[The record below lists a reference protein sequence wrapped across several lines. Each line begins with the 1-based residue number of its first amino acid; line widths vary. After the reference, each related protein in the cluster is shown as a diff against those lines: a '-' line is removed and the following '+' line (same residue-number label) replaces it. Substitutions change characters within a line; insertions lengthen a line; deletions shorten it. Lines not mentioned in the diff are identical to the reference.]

1 MILKNTRT
9 SILRK
14 RLEVKG
20 KVRTSNIEY
29 RTSKEGIRLRIL
41 VQKFGGTS
49 VATPERRAQVVSK
62 VSEAVHG
69 GYSPVVVVSAIG
81 RSGDPYAT
89 DTFLSMVKGIY
100 PDLPKRELDLLMSC
114 GEVISG
120 TVLVSTLNSLG
131 FEAVLFTG
139 AHAGIITNNDFG
151 DARIVRVEPGAI
163 LEQLENG
170 KVVVVTGFQGITED
184 GQITT
189 LGRGGS
195 DTTASALGVALE
207 AETIDIYTDVDGIMT
222 ADPRIVEDARIID
235 TVTYNEICQLAYQG
249 AKVIHPRA
257 VEIAMQRN
265 IPLRIKSTFSDA
277 PGTLVTNMHPDRGVG
292 TDITNDRI
300 ITGIAHTPSVTQLR
314 VLTDDTPD
322 LHLTDKRIFKAM
334 ALADISVDFI
344 SVQPEAVVFTVSD
357 EVASKAVKI
366 LQNMGFEPG
375 VIRSCA
381 KVSIVGAGIAGVPG
395 VMADMVE
402 ALSDAGVTILQSADS
417 HTTIWVLVHKEDMVA
432 AVQALHQK
440 FQLGV

>member
-1 MILKNTRT
+1 M
-9 SILRK
+9 
-14 RLEVKG
+14 
-20 KVRTSNIEY
+20 
-29 RTSKEGIRLRIL
+29 RIL

-49 VATPERRAQVVSK
+49 VATPERRAQVASK
-62 VSEAVHG
+62 VSEAVHS

-89 DTFLSMVKGIY
+89 DTFLNLAKGIY
-100 PDLPKRELDLLMSC
+100 SDLPKRELDLLMSC

-120 TVLVSTLNSLG
+120 TVLVSTLNSIG

-139 AHAGIITNNDFG
+139 AHAGIITNDDFG

-163 LEQLENG
+163 LEQLEKG

-277 PGTLVTNMHPDRGVG
+277 PGTLVTNMLPDRGVG

-300 ITGIAHTPSVTQLR
+300 ITGIAHTPNVTQLK
-314 VLTDDTPD
+314 VLTENTPD
-322 LHLTDKRIFKAM
+322 LHLTDKRIFKAL

-344 SVQPEAVVFTVSD
+344 SVQTEAVEFTVSD
-357 EVASKAVKI
+357 EVASKAIKI

-375 VIRSCA
+375 VIPSCA

-417 HTTIWVLVHKEDMVA
+417 HTTIWVLVHKEDMA
-432 AVQALHQK
+432 TAVQALHQK
-440 FQLGV
+440 FRLGVC

>member
-1 MILKNTRT
+1 M
-9 SILRK
+9 
-14 RLEVKG
+14 
-20 KVRTSNIEY
+20 VRGSNHEY
-29 RTSKEGIRLRIL
+29 RTSNHEKGVWELRIL

-49 VATPERRAQVVSK
+49 LATEERRAQVVSK
-62 VSEAVHG
+62 VSEAVKD
-69 GYSPVVVVSAIG
+69 GYSPVIVVSAIG

-89 DTFLSMVKGIY
+89 DTFLSMVKRIN

-131 FEAVLFTG
+131 FKAVLLTG
-139 AHAGIITNNDFG
+139 GQAGIITNDDFG
-151 DARIVRVEPGAI
+151 DARIIRVEPGRI
-163 LEQLENG
+163 LEQLAEGN
-170 KVVVVTGFQGITED
+170 VVVVTGFQGVTEG

-195 DTTASALGVALE
+195 DTTASALGVALD
-207 AETIDIYTDVDGIMT
+207 ADSIDIYTDVEGIMT
-222 ADPRIVEDARIID
+222 ADPRIVENARILD

-265 IPLRIKSTFSDA
+265 IPLRIKSTFSEA
-277 PGTLVTNMHPDRGVG
+277 PGTLVTNMHPDREVG
-292 TDITNDRI
+292 TDITSDRI
-300 ITGIAHTPSVTQLR
+300 IAGIAHTPNVTQLR
-314 VLTDDTPD
+314 VLTKDASKK
-322 LHLTDKRIFKAM
+322 HLTDKRIFKAM

-344 SVQPEAVVFTVSD
+344 SVQPEAVLYTVPD
-357 EVASKAVKI
+357 EVSAKAVKI
-366 LQNMGFEPG
+366 LENMDFEPG
-375 VIRSCA
+375 IVPSCA

-417 HTTIWVLVHKEDMVA
+417 HTTIWVLVHQGDMVT
-432 AVQALHQK
+432 AVQSLHKK
-440 FQLGV
+440 FKLDI

>member
-1 MILKNTRT
+1 M
-9 SILRK
+9 
-14 RLEVKG
+14 
-20 KVRTSNIEY
+20 
-29 RTSKEGIRLRIL
+29 RIL

-49 VATPERRAQVVSK
+49 LATEERRAQVASK
-62 VSEAVHG
+62 VLKAVHD
-69 GYSPVVVVSAIG
+69 GYSSVIVVSAIG

-89 DTFLSMVKGIY
+89 DTFLSMVKEIH
-100 PDLPKRELDLLMSC
+100 PDLPKRELDLLLSC

-131 FEAVLFTG
+131 FKAVLLTG
-139 AHAGIITNNDFG
+139 GQAGIITNNDFG
-151 DARIVRVEPGAI
+151 DARIVRVEPGGI
-163 LEQLENG
+163 LEQLVEGN
-170 KVVVVTGFQGITED
+170 VVVVAGFQGVTEG

-195 DTTASALGVALE
+195 DTTASALGVALDAE
-207 AETIDIYTDVDGIMT
+207 AIDIYTDVEGIMT
-222 ADPRIVEDARIID
+222 ADPRIVDNARILD

-265 IPLRIKSTFSDA
+265 IPLRIKSTFSEA
-277 PGTLVTNMHPDRGVG
+277 PGTLVTNMHPDREVG

-300 ITGIAHTPSVTQLR
+300 IAGIAHTPNVTQLR
-314 VLTDDTPD
+314 VLTVDVANK
-322 LHLTDKRIFKAM
+322 HLTDKRIFKAM

-344 SVQPEAVVFTVSD
+344 SVQPEAVLYTVSD
-357 EVASKAVKI
+357 EVAARAVKI
-366 LQNMGFEPG
+366 LENMGFEPG
-375 VIRSCA
+375 VVPSCA

-417 HTTIWVLVHKEDMVA
+417 HTTIWVLVHQEDMVT
-432 AVQALHQK
+432 AVQALHKK
-440 FQLGV
+440 FQLDK

>member
-1 MILKNTRT
+1 M
-9 SILRK
+9 
-14 RLEVKG
+14 G
-20 KVRTSNIEY
+20 
-29 RTSKEGIRLRIL
+29 LRIL

-49 VATPERRAQVVSK
+49 VATADRRAQVASK
-62 VSEAVHG
+62 VSEAVHS
-69 GYSPVVVVSAIG
+69 GYSPVIIVSAIG

-139 AHAGIITNNDFG
+139 GQAGIITNKDFG

-163 LEQLENG
+163 LEQLAES
-170 KVVVVTGFQGITED
+170 KVVVVAGFQGVTED

-207 AETIDIYTDVDGIMT
+207 AEAIDIYTDVEGIMT
-222 ADPRIVEDARIID
+222 ADPRIVEDARILD

-277 PGTLVTNMHPDRGVG
+277 PGTLVTNMRPDRGIG
-292 TDITNDRI
+292 TDITSDRI

-314 VLTDDTPD
+314 VLTVDAPD
-322 LHLTDKRIFKAM
+322 IHLTDKRIFKAM

-344 SVQPEAVVFTVSD
+344 SVQPEAVLYTVSD
-357 EVASKAVKI
+357 EVAAKAVGI
-366 LQNMGFEPG
+366 LQNMGFEPEVVRG
-375 VIRSCA
+375 CA

-417 HTTIWVLVHKEDMVA
+417 HTTIWVLVHKEDMVT
-432 AVQALHQK
+432 AVQTLHKK
-440 FQLGV
+440 FRLGV

>member
-1 MILKNTRT
+1 M
-9 SILRK
+9 
-14 RLEVKG
+14 
-20 KVRTSNIEY
+20 
-29 RTSKEGIRLRIL
+29 RIL

-49 VATPERRAQVVSK
+49 VATEERRAQVASK
-62 VSEAVHG
+62 VSEAVHC
-69 GYSPVVVVSAIG
+69 GYSPVIVVSAIG

-89 DTFLSMVKGIY
+89 DTFLTMVKGIY

-120 TVLVSTLNSLG
+120 AVLVSTLNSQG
-131 FEAVLFTG
+131 FEAVLLTG
-139 AHAGIITNNDFG
+139 GQAGIITNNDFG

-163 LEQLENG
+163 LNKLSEG
-170 KVVVVTGFQGITED
+170 KVVVVAGFQGMTED

-195 DTTASALGVALE
+195 DTTASALGVALN
-207 AETIDIYTDVDGIMT
+207 AESIDIYTDVEGIMT
-222 ADPRIVEDARIID
+222 ADPRIVEDARILD

-249 AKVIHPRA
+249 SKVIHPRA

-265 IPLRIKSTFSDA
+265 IPLRIKSTFSDT

-292 TDITNDRI
+292 TDITTDRI
-300 ITGIAHTPSVTQLR
+300 ITGIAHTLSVTQLR
-314 VLTDDTPD
+314 ILKGDAPD

-344 SVQPEAVVFTVSD
+344 SVQPEAVLYTVSD

-366 LQNMGFEPG
+366 LENMGYEPG
-375 VIRSCA
+375 VVSNCS
-381 KVSIVGAGIAGVPG
+381 KVSIIGAGIAGVPG

-417 HTTIWVLVHKEDMVA
+417 HTTIWVLVHKEDMVN
-432 AVQALHQK
+432 AVKTLHKK